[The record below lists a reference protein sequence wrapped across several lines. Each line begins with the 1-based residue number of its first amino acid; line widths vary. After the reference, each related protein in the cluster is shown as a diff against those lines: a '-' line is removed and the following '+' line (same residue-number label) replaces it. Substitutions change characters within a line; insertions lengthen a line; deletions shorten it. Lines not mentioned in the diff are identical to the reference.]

1 MYPEGFRVEEF
12 AKKAKLL
19 TTNNMMLCNIA
30 FRLLECYSSNYEQFF
45 KPIIIDWAFQV
56 QHIKIMK

>member
-45 KPIIIDWAFQV
+45 KPIIID
-56 QHIKIMK
+56 